1 MTPDTDALRALAD
14 EAAAFRRLTPEW
26 HRFRPEAGSVLVD
39 PDTVRALCDA
49 ADEVERLRDEV
60 ARWESG
66 RRVKVLP
73 VLPEHPDALN
83 LAADLLRKQTGEY
96 YDTDAAMRAAAIA
109 LRDVDQIA
117 RQSRTAHAALVGE
130 LRALCDEWEAGP
142 WSWLKDTAAP
152 RIRVLLDRYAP
163 EEGS

>member
-1 MTPDTDALRALAD
+1 MTPDTAALRALAD
-14 EAAAFRRLTPEW
+14 ICADAR
-26 HRFRPEAGSVLVD
+26 VLAPVD
-39 PDTVRALCDA
+39 PTALRALCDA

-117 RQSRTAHAALVGE
+117 RQSRTAHAALVAD
-130 LRALCDEWEAGP
+130 LRALCDEWDET
-142 WSWLKDTAAP
+142 SFVYI
-152 RIRVLLDRYAP
+152 RHVRVLLDRHAP